1 MCLLS
6 GVRGVW
12 SMAVTAA
19 IEAMQEDELLRWAE
33 MLFTQMDEVVWS
45 LVRFIKIDQ
54 KVASSKPLS
63 LKLEAKDDWRHLRRD
78 SSARRVDIA

>member
-1 MCLLS
+1 
-6 GVRGVW
+6 VW

-45 LVRFIKIDQ
+45 LVRFIKI
-54 KVASSKPLS
+54 
-63 LKLEAKDDWRHLRRD
+63 
-78 SSARRVDIA
+78 